1 MKTETSES
9 FLVAMKDRRD
19 HADRAVTNGGAGE
32 TSTVLV
38 ATAYGQ
44 SQELGWK
51 VEDTGKTKLGKLL
64 MSSRV
69 VVYAQTSL
77 NESRCS
83 LVGASCK

>member
-38 ATAYGQ
+38 STAMGRVKSWVGRSRTLEKQ
-44 SQELGWK
+44 S
-51 VEDTGKTKLGKLL
+51 
-64 MSSRV
+64 
-69 VVYAQTSL
+69 
-77 NESRCS
+77 
-83 LVGASCK
+83 